1 MVNLLSFANGT
12 LDHQKRQIPSG
23 FIVLHQFEINGS
35 SVLLKEL
42 IIVFI
47 VLAARQRFHQLSPLR
62 RSPDEP
68 DNVMQLSHCSPF
80 PPKSKLTLFN
90 LESRLGK
97 SFSLK

>member
-12 LDHQKRQIPSG
+12 LDHQKRRIPSG
-23 FIVLHQFEINGS
+23 FIVLHQFEIDGS

-68 DNVMQLSHCSPF
+68 DDVMQLSHCSPF

-90 LESRLGK
+90 LESRLGE